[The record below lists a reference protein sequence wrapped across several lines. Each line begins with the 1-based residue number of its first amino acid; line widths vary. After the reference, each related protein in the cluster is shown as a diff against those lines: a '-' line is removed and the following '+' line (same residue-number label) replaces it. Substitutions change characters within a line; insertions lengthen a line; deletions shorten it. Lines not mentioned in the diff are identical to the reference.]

1 MEGQPLQIKMDRT
14 FSKENQ
20 QRLLV
25 PATSDLTF
33 TLENGTF
40 ITFFITYVGMYG
52 NVEILEM
59 FDQQTIKMLC
69 FVKLMDMEGQ
79 PLQIKLDRT
88 FSKENQ

>member
-1 MEGQPLQIKMDRT
+1 MEGQALQIKMDRT
-14 FSKENQ
+14 FGKENQ

-25 PATSDLTF
+25 RTTSDLIF

-59 FDQQTIKMLC
+59 FDQSNEQYQKHTIAVYDIQK
-69 FVKLMDMEGQ
+69 Q
-79 PLQIKLDRT
+79 
-88 FSKENQ
+88 S